1 MKERCRET
9 LEKAYLFLDGEL
21 LSEAERHEMKRH
33 LEDCG
38 PCYERVGVD
47 GEVSAIVA
55 RLRGCQPC
63 PAELRARIA
72 GLLDETR

>member
-9 LEKAYLFLDGEL
+9 LERAYLFLDGEV

-38 PCYERVGVD
+38 PCYERFGVEED
-47 GEVSAIVA
+47 ISAIVA
-55 RLRGCQPC
+55 RLKGCQPC
-63 PAELRARIA
+63 PEGLRARIS

>member
-9 LEKAYLFLDGEL
+9 LEKAYLFLDGEV
-21 LSEAERHEMKRH
+21 LSEAERYEMKRH

-47 GEVSAIVA
+47 GEVSTIVA
-55 RLRGCQPC
+55 RLRGSQLC
-63 PAELRARIA
+63 PDGLRARIA
-72 GLLDETR
+72 SLLEETR

>member
-9 LEKAYLFLDGEL
+9 LEKAYLFLDGEV

-38 PCYERVGVD
+38 PCYERVGVEED
-47 GEVSAIVA
+47 VSSIVA

-63 PAELRARIA
+63 PEGLRARISS
-72 GLLDETR
+72 LLDETH